1 MAYESRRLKVVYV
14 PERFVLDAFMVH
26 GDRPPTYTSIPTI
39 TGLPEG
45 ARIVRVYHEPMM
57 LQFAFVI
64 EHELFEEVP
73 EGARVPEWQ
82 QTVDTIYL
90 QYSIIRAD
98 ERDDFDEYRRNKER
112 LAARIEKAIVGE
124 SVVSDEQQD
133 TIPDGVELTKPSP
146 EDEKMMSANRAMM
159 RAMWPYQAAMPREM
173 HSPDRPQAI
182 EKAIVGVTADGE
194 EEPIKI
200 GRNGLRFPAPAS
212 RPQSVAGERIDCGD
226 IITLVGNKMYVYGS
240 DAFKA
245 AVARESGETL
255 DGNDLPKPD
264 VVVE

>member
-1 MAYESRRLKVVYV
+1 MIVYLHERQGEDVRDIIARLTA
-14 PERFVLDAFMVH
+14 ENEQLR
-26 GDRPPTYTSIPTI
+26 
-39 TGLPEG
+39 
-45 ARIVRVYHEPMM
+45 
-57 LQFAFVI
+57 
-64 EHELFEEVP
+64 
-73 EGARVPEWQ
+73 
-82 QTVDTIYL
+82 
-90 QYSIIRAD
+90 
-98 ERDDFDEYRRNKER
+98 DEY
-112 LAARIEKAIVGE
+112 AACCA
-124 SVVSDEQQD
+124 SVS
-133 TIPDGVELTKPSP
+133 
-146 EDEKMMSANRAMM
+146 
-159 RAMWPYQAAMPREM
+159 
-173 HSPDRPQAI
+173 QAI